1 MESSPSQ
8 SFFKFLFVFLLFISI
23 SFGVTFAVNEY
34 TVRQVAAANQAS
46 ALRALLGTQEEH
58 YWYAFLFR

>member
-1 MESSPSQ
+1 MESSPTE
-8 SFFKFLFVFLLFISI
+8 SFFKFVFGFLLFISV

-34 TVRQVAAANQAS
+34 TVQQTAAANQAS

-58 YWYAFLFR
+58 KWYSFLF